1 MSRLAGAVEFA
12 DRRQIPIYLVALAF
26 GAVVGLVAPGAS
38 PGFEHA
44 IEPVLALLLW
54 ATFRQVPFTALAAA
68 LRGGRFLAV
77 LLVVNF
83 VVVPV
88 VVFGLTR
95 FIADDQPVLIAVLLV
110 LLTPCI
116 DYVIVFSGL
125 AGASSTKLLAAS
137 PLLMIGQLLL
147 LPVYLLIFV
156 GSDLASVFD
165 PGPFLHAFVV
175 LIVIPLAAA
184 LLTEILAK
192 HHRVGAQITT
202 ALTSLMVALLAAT
215 LFVVV
220 ASQVPQVKDNLAAV
234 AKVVPI
240 FAGFAVITAAVGW
253 AATRSTGL
261 PPADGRAV
269 LFSGTTRNS
278 LVVLPL
284 ALALP
289 AAFAIAPAV
298 VVTQTLVEL
307 IVMVVFVRLV
317 PRLLPTTDPDP
328 VREPV
333 PVEQP

>member
-1 MSRLAGAVEFA
+1 MSRLAGLVEFG
-12 DRRQIPIYLVALAF
+12 DRRQIPVYLVALTA
-26 GAVVGLVAPGAS
+26 GAVVGLALPGAS
-38 PGFEHA
+38 TGFEHA

-54 ATFRQVPFTALAAA
+54 ATFRQVPFTALAQA
-68 LRGGRFLAV
+68 LRGGRFLVV
-77 LLVVNF
+77 LLIVNF

-147 LPVYLLIFV
+147 LPLYLLLFV

-165 PGPFLHAFVV
+165 PVPFLHAFVV

-192 HHRVGAQITT
+192 RHRVGEQITT
-202 ALTSLMVALLAAT
+202 VLTSLMVALLAAT

-220 ASQVPQVKDNLAAV
+220 ASQVPQVRNNLSAV
-234 AKVVPI
+234 ARVIPI
-240 FAGFAVITAAVGW
+240 FVGFAVVMATVGW
-253 AATRSTGL
+253 LTTKVARLAA
-261 PPADGRAV
+261 ADGRAV
-269 LFSGTTRNS
+269 LFSAATRNS

-289 AAFAIAPAV
+289 AAFSIAPAV

-317 PRLLPTTDPDP
+317 PRLLPAAA
-328 VREPV
+328 PV
-333 PVEQP
+333 PVPAEQS